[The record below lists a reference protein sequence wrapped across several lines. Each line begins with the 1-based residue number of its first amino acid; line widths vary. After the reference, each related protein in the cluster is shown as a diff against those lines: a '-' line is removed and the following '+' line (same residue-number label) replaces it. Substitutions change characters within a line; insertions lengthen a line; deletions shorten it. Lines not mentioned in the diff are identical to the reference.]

1 MRLCPRLA
9 LQSRSAQR
17 TAFSS
22 GSDKATKPKSPEAAQ
37 RGSLASSLRL
47 PMYAVMPCA
56 RARLRTLL
64 PQLGENRGTDGVE
77 DFKDAKL
84 QDISVPGPCRP
95 GHHCK
100 ACKAALLGGEAI
112 EQPVAAPGFAPRRIL
127 STMSAEPPKQ
137 VHDVPLRGKAYD

>member
-22 GSDKATKPKSPEAAQ
+22 GSDKATKPKSPAAQ

-112 EQPVAAPGFAPRRIL
+112 EQPVAAGAAQVGLATAAVGAARR
-127 STMSAEPPKQ
+127 M
-137 VHDVPLRGKAYD
+137 R

>member
-22 GSDKATKPKSPEAAQ
+22 GSDKATKPKSPAAQ

-100 ACKAALLGGEAI
+100 ACKAALTERRSNRTARRRRCCASRLG
-112 EQPVAAPGFAPRRIL
+112 
-127 STMSAEPPKQ
+127 
-137 VHDVPLRGKAYD
+137 